1 MERDSWWWSCL
12 TLLRVVS
19 LLLWLLLGIEG
30 LLKRLALILALRWR
44 LLSCREGSMLSSWWL
59 VVWVLRS
66 RGKRTTRG
74 TLVVAAVI
82 ADRGSSFELRS
93 HGLGSLI
100 GIGLR
105 PSCIH
110 SSWWRRLP
118 KNVRKR
124 CFPSSIFSASHI
136 RDCVSVGSYAS
147 QSGAFNSVGQQ
158 SLGASE
164 WHQVWFE
171 RVGAAV
177 AMYALVFVGIYS
189 TDG

>member
-1 MERDSWWWSCL
+1 M

-44 LLSCREGSMLSSWWL
+44 LLSCREGSMLSSWWM

-66 RGKRTTRG
+66 RGRRTTRG
-74 TLVVAAVI
+74 TLVVVAVI
-82 ADRGSSFELRS
+82 ADRGSSFELRG
-93 HGLGSLI
+93 HGLGPLI

-105 PSCIH
+105 PSCVH
-110 SSWWRRLP
+110 SSWRRRLP
-118 KNVRKR
+118 EDVCER
-124 CFPSSIFSASHI
+124 CFPPSIFSAGHV
-136 RDCVSVGSYAS
+136 RDCVSVGSCAS
-147 QSGAFNSVGQQ
+147 QSVAFNSVGQQ

-171 RVGAAV
+171 RVGAAF
-177 AMYALVFVGIYS
+177 AMYALVFSGIYS
-189 TDG
+189 GQLK